1 MEAKERD
8 VFQSLEIMKEDRKI
22 AYFSMEICVD
32 ARIPTYSGGLGVLAG
47 DMLRSSADLRV
58 PLLGVTLL
66 YKKGYLHQKMGKE
79 GIQQELP
86 EEWNPQDY
94 MQLLPNKILIEIEG
108 RKVWVQAW
116 NFCIEGLDS
125 QCVPVFFWI
134 LIYRKIMFMTG
145 VFLISYTAVI
155 KDTGLPRK
163 LYWGLAV

>member
-1 MEAKERD
+1 MEAKEGH
-8 VFQSLEIMKEDRKI
+8 VLQPLEIMKKDRKI

-32 ARIPTYSGGLGVLAG
+32 ARIPTYSGGLGILAG
-47 DMLRSSADLRV
+47 DMLRSSADLGV

-66 YKKGYLHQKMGKE
+66 YKKGYLHQKLGKE

-125 QCVPVFFWI
+125 HCVPVFFLDTDLPENNVYDRS
-134 LIYRKIMFMTG
+134 LIR
-145 VFLISYTAVI
+145 
-155 KDTGLPRK
+155 R
-163 LYWGLAV
+163 